1 MFAKFN
7 AVAALVLASMLVS
20 VPVRAQVS
28 GATLSGTVT
37 DRSDT
42 GVPNVTVSIKNT
54 ATGIAREVA
63 TDTAGFYS
71 VPNLT
76 PGVYE
81 VSFSAAGFSTQVQTS
96 ITLTVGAQQTLNS
109 VLKLG
114 QVSERVVVTGAPT
127 EIVLN
132 AAVPYLLDD
141 PEATAIPCKVV
152 VGRSTLAVLPGIRV

>member
-1 MFAKFN
+1 MQPTSAIDRLSVKKQGGVMRGVMMFAKFN
-7 AVAALVLASMLVS
+7 AVAALVLLSMLVS

-37 DRSDT
+37 DLSDS

-76 PGVYE
+76 PGGYE

-109 VLKLG
+109 ALKVG
-114 QVSERVVVTGAPT
+114 QVSERVVVTGEAAPVDLT
-127 EIVLN
+127 S
-132 AAVPYLLDD
+132 
-141 PEATAIPCKVV
+141 
-152 VGRSTLAVLPGIRV
+152 ST

>member
-1 MFAKFN
+1 MTYAYHTTWYLDSRQNSRCSQHLRSSGCRSRSRSGGVMRGVMMFAKFN

-81 VSFSAAGFSTQVQTS
+81 VSFSAAG
-96 ITLTVGAQQTLNS
+96 
-109 VLKLG
+109 
-114 QVSERVVVTGAPT
+114 
-127 EIVLN
+127 
-132 AAVPYLLDD
+132 
-141 PEATAIPCKVV
+141 
-152 VGRSTLAVLPGIRV
+152 